1 MTLLNCPDV
10 MSNVIEEPLLSKWEI
25 LSFAQK
31 HGTYNIN
38 LWNGQHFQYGRSEIK
53 TSCEKYPDLGLSP
66 TCIEVSYDIIPSYF
80 IHFKIYTS
88 PLQVKISSS
97 CFF

>member
-31 HGTYNIN
+31 HGIYNIN
-38 LWNGQHFQYGRSEIK
+38 LWNGQHFQYGRSEMK

-66 TCIEVSYDIIPSYF
+66 TCIEVSNDDKVYVF
-80 IHFKIYTS
+80 
-88 PLQVKISSS
+88 
-97 CFF
+97 

>member
-31 HGTYNIN
+31 HSIYNIN
-38 LWNGQHFQYGRSEIK
+38 LWNGQHFQYGRSEMK

-66 TCIEVSYDIIPSYF
+66 TCIEVSNDNTRYRKKSEHAYQT
-80 IHFKIYTS
+80 K
-88 PLQVKISSS
+88 
-97 CFF
+97 FFVGIF

>member
-31 HGTYNIN
+31 HSIYNIN
-38 LWNGQHFQYGRSEIK
+38 LWNGQHFQYGRSEMK

-66 TCIEVSYDIIPSYF
+66 TCIEVSNDNTRYRKKSEHAY
-80 IHFKIYTS
+80 HNK
-88 PLQVKISSS
+88 
-97 CFF
+97 FFVDTF

>member
-31 HGTYNIN
+31 HSIYNIN
-38 LWNGQHFQYGRSEIK
+38 LWNGHHFQYGRSEMK

-66 TCIEVSYDIIPSYF
+66 TCIEVSNDNTIVF
-80 IHFKIYTS
+80 HRFQN
-88 PLQVKISSS
+88 LHL
-97 CFF
+97 FFFEL

>member
-31 HGTYNIN
+31 HSIYNID
-38 LWNGQHFQYGRSEIK
+38 LWNGQHFQYGRSEMK

-66 TCIEVSYDIIPSYF
+66 TCIEVSNDNTRYRKKSEHAYHNKFFVDIF
-80 IHFKIYTS
+80 
-88 PLQVKISSS
+88 
-97 CFF
+97 

>member
-31 HGTYNIN
+31 HSIYNID
-38 LWNGQHFQYGRSEIK
+38 LWNGQHFQYGRSEMK

-66 TCIEVSYDIIPSYF
+66 TCIEVFYR
-80 IHFKIYTS
+80 FKNLHLTAN
-88 PLQVKISSS
+88 ISKSEPMPTP
-97 CFF
+97 